1 MRDASHDEADRGD
14 AACPFVVAAA
24 LMRDATTA
32 GRDALTQWRRTKKSH
47 GQQEQNREHQ
57 GQCQERGRDHHN
69 PTVRDHENTLPLMR
83 VRAACRCRCRR
94 QQPALTEQG
103 G

>member
-32 GRDALTQWRRTKKSH
+32 G
-47 GQQEQNREHQ
+47 
-57 GQCQERGRDHHN
+57 
-69 PTVRDHENTLPLMR
+69 VVMR
-83 VRAACRCRCRR
+83 
-94 QQPALTEQG
+94 
-103 G
+103 